1 MAQVVPFIYKKIVSY
16 IGANLI
22 SSAIAAHVI
31 GGVIVAGLAVAT
43 ARAFGAMMMPD
54 IPGIGPNPGTRIQL
68 SPDTGNKLQIVYGD
82 VLTSGPIC
90 DANISNENKMMHYFT
105 VLSEKTD
112 SGTFTIGSQGIRFG
126 DKKLNFGTGASAHI
140 VQSVY
145 DANGTSNT
153 NWSGKIRVRVYAGGT
168 AAGNQIFPV
177 PGGGVTAVAATT
189 MMPHWDTTTNY
200 KGTDLV
206 FAMTEIDYD
215 QEEGLVNMEPMTF
228 NLVNSL
234 TSPGNVVIDYMTNS
248 RYGAGIA
255 NTLID
260 FDSFTGAGNSSV
272 GGYGDET
279 VSYTPYAGGSATQ
292 PRFQIN
298 GTLGTIDDVQT
309 NLDKLMSS
317 CGSFLLF
324 DGKQGKYKGLPNQI
338 YQDQTNCFVA
348 NDDNIIGKISV
359 QNTDLYQQ
367 YNAVE
372 VEYFDKE
379 RRDQRNSV
387 LVETPSSDRN
397 TGEPDNK
404 LSYSLDMVNNKVSVE
419 ILANIDLKQTR
430 LDKVVTFT
438 GDHSFLQVDVGD
450 VIKLTNE
457 TYGFTDKLFKV
468 MQIKE
473 SEAEDTTL
481 TCQVVCLEYAD
492 SVYTTSTTTLDAPF
506 ANVTIPTLPVIGP
519 IYIPGV
525 FNGTYNNI
533 TLDQD
538 TFGNVFVNE
547 HMKTF
552 GAGTQLAEN
561 PNNVPLANALDSFNN
576 PPANIL
582 LAEETFEIDGI
593 NLGDYELTAV
603 VQPAG
608 TATGSSYDYGFRANA
623 DVVWANATATHTET
637 ISTSMQFNGIP
648 DGNPP
653 TSVSLA
659 KKMNLTLAEAVS
671 NGAASDMTPAN
682 ATIRLEG
689 YNNLDNSPA
698 TRQMSNMGFQF
709 LRVTKGEK

>member
-1 MAQVVPFIYKKIVSY
+1 MAQVVPFIFKKIVSY

-22 SSAIAAHVI
+22 HNAIAAHII

-68 SPDTGNKLQIVYGD
+68 SPDTGNKIQIVYGD

-112 SGTFTIGSQGIRFG
+112 TGTFTIGSQGIRFG
-126 DKKLNFGTGASAHI
+126 DKKLTFGSGASAHI
-140 VQSVY
+140 VQSVF
-145 DANGTSNT
+145 DQNGTSNT
-153 NWSGKIRVRVYAGGT
+153 NWSGKIRVRLYAGGT
-168 AAGNQIFPV
+168 AASNQIFPV
-177 PGGGVTAVAATT
+177 PGGLTSAVDATT
-189 MMPHWDTTTNY
+189 MMPHWTNTTNY
-200 KGTDLV
+200 KATDLV

-234 TSPGNVVIDYMTNS
+234 TAPGNVVIDYMTNN

-260 FDSFTGAGNSSV
+260 FDSFTGSGNSSV
-272 GGYGDET
+272 SGYGNET
-279 VSYTPYAGGSATQ
+279 VSFTQFPSTGATQ

-298 GTLGTIDDVQT
+298 GTLGTLDDVQT

-338 YQDQTNCFVA
+338 YQNQSSCFVA
-348 NDDNIIGKISV
+348 NDDNIVSKISI

-387 LVETPSSDRN
+387 LVETPSADRN

-404 LSYSLDMVNNKVSVE
+404 LNYSLEMVNNKVSVE

-450 VIKLTNE
+450 VIKFTNE
-457 TYGFTDKLFKV
+457 TYGFTDKLFRV

-473 SEAEDTTL
+473 AEAEDTTL

-492 SVYTTSTTTLDAPF
+492 SVYTTPAVTTDAPF

-525 FNGTYNNI
+525 FNGTYNNT
-533 TLDQD
+533 TLDPT
-538 TFGNVFVNE
+538 TFGNVLVNQ

-552 GAGTQLAEN
+552 GAGTQLTDQ
-561 PNNVPLANALDSFNN
+561 PNSHILANTTT
-576 PPANIL
+576 
-582 LAEETFEIDGI
+582 TFRDITTPESYDVSGID
-593 NLGDYELTAV
+593 LGDYEFSSSANLG
-603 VQPAG
+603 G
-608 TATGSSYDYGFRANA
+608 TLSGIYDLGFRQSITMTF
-623 DVVWANATATHTET
+623 ANATATATQTVTGGGIT
-637 ISTSMQFNGIP
+637 IDNMPATTPPPPLNASFKVSV
-648 DGNPP
+648 DP
-653 TSVSLA
+653 TSYA
-659 KKMNLTLAEAVS
+659 GIS
-671 NGAASDMTPAN
+671 NDMLPTTANIVLQGYSDIGGTGEFGGLN
-682 ATIRLEG
+682 YE
-689 YNNLDNSPA
+689 
-698 TRQMSNMGFQF
+698 F
-709 LRVTKGEK
+709 LRVTKGEKE

>member
-1 MAQVVPFIYKKIVSY
+1 
-16 IGANLI
+16 
-22 SSAIAAHVI
+22 
-31 GGVIVAGLAVAT
+31 
-43 ARAFGAMMMPD
+43 
-54 IPGIGPNPGTRIQL
+54 
-68 SPDTGNKLQIVYGD
+68 
-82 VLTSGPIC
+82 
-90 DANISNENKMMHYFT
+90 
-105 VLSEKTD
+105 
-112 SGTFTIGSQGIRFG
+112 
-126 DKKLNFGTGASAHI
+126 
-140 VQSVY
+140 
-145 DANGTSNT
+145 
-153 NWSGKIRVRVYAGGT
+153 
-168 AAGNQIFPV
+168 
-177 PGGGVTAVAATT
+177 
-189 MMPHWDTTTNY
+189 
-200 KGTDLV
+200 
-206 FAMTEIDYD
+206 
-215 QEEGLVNMEPMTF
+215 
-228 NLVNSL
+228 
-234 TSPGNVVIDYMTNS
+234 
-248 RYGAGIA
+248 
-255 NTLID
+255 
-260 FDSFTGAGNSSV
+260 
-272 GGYGDET
+272 
-279 VSYTPYAGGSATQ
+279 
-292 PRFQIN
+292 
-298 GTLGTIDDVQT
+298 
-309 NLDKLMSS
+309 
-317 CGSFLLF
+317 
-324 DGKQGKYKGLPNQI
+324 
-338 YQDQTNCFVA
+338 
-348 NDDNIIGKISV
+348 
-359 QNTDLYQQ
+359 
-367 YNAVE
+367 
-372 VEYFDKE
+372 
-379 RRDQRNSV
+379 
-387 LVETPSSDRN
+387 
-397 TGEPDNK
+397 
-404 LSYSLDMVNNKVSVE
+404 VNNKVSVE